1 MELGISEI
9 RELIELLNQSDL
21 SELSLETGDV
31 KLSLKKGPAG
41 APLAATISPGMVAQ
55 GMVAPASVPA
65 GTPQLAITYA
75 QSPAPASV
83 PAGAGA
89 GEGAAASAP
98 AAADRPNVY
107 LIRSPMVG
115 TFYRA
120 PSPDASAFAEVGQTV
135 EPGQTVCIIEAMKLM
150 NEIESEHGGKVIK
163 ICVGN
168 GEAVEFGQVLLEIE
182 R

>member
-21 SELSLETGDV
+21 CELSLETGNV
-31 KLSLKKGPAG
+31 KVSLKKGLPGTPIAG
-41 APLAATISPGMVAQ
+41 TVTPGLA
-55 GMVAPASVPA
+55 APASVPA

-75 QSPAPASV
+75 QSPGPAPVAAGSGAGDAAPA
-83 PAGAGA
+83 
-89 GEGAAASAP
+89 AAA

-107 LIRSPMVG
+107 LIRAPMVG

-120 PSPDASAFAEVGQTV
+120 PSPDAPAFADVGQTV

-163 ICVGN
+163 ICAGN
-168 GEAVEFGQVLLEIE
+168 GDAVEFGQVLLEIE